1 MRQPPGPQGGWEP
14 SRREAPPTKGLVAS
28 LFDTNFDHMVTVS
41 LIKIVYRIQ
50 LVLITLF
57 AIVMGWYGLAFLEWN
72 TTLGVMTLIATPLVW
87 IALVLGVRMTLEFLI
102 NQFKIS
108 EYLRIMKDKS

>member
-1 MRQPPGPQGGWEP
+1 MRQVPPAPGGWGP
-14 SRREAPPTKGLVAS
+14 PQREARPTKGFIAS

-50 LVLITLF
+50 LVLISLF
-57 AIVMGWYGLAFLEWN
+57 AIVMAWYGLAFLEWN
-72 TTLGVMTLIATPLVW
+72 TTLGIMTLIATPLVW

-108 EYLRIMKDKS
+108 EYLRIMKDKM